1 MEPVQISLAVIVVL
15 VLVALAFDFMNGFH
29 DAANAI
35 ATSVSTRALRPR
47 TAVIMAG
54 LLNFAGAFVSLEVAA
69 SVATGIVESADV
81 TLTVLIAG
89 LIGSITWNIL
99 TWWLGLPTSSSHAL
113 IGGMVGAVAAATAFD
128 GIKWDGLVDKV
139 LIPSAAA
146 PLIGFLVAGMIGIA
160 IAWIIRSFSHYRV
173 NRTFR
178 VLQVGSAGFMA
189 FTHGTND
196 AQKTMWLI
204 ALALIAHGTLDA
216 DRFDVPIWVIVSAAS
231 AMALGTYAGGWRIIR
246 TLGTR
251 VVKLDPP
258 QGFAAETAAGSVL
271 LFTGHVGFPVSTTHT
286 ISGAIMGAGASR
298 RISAVR
304 WGIAGRI
311 LVAWLVTL
319 PAAGAVGALCYG
331 VTRLPAGGFLLAALT
346 VAVSMLALLRWRSSR
361 LAPVTPNPYAPPA

>member
-1 MEPVQISLAVIVVL
+1 MDSGLLLLIVVVGLAL
-15 VLVALAFDFMNGFH
+15 VFDFTNGFH

-47 TAVIMAG
+47 TAVLMAG

-69 SVATGIVESADV
+69 SVATGIVDSADV
-81 TLTVLIAG
+81 TLTVLAAG
-89 LIGSITWNIL
+89 LIGSITWNIT

-113 IGGMVGAVAAATAFD
+113 IGGMVGAVAAATAFG
-128 GIKWDGLVDKV
+128 GIKWDGLLEKV
-139 LIPSAAA
+139 LLPSLAA
-146 PLIGFLVAGMIGIA
+146 PVIGLIVAGILGIG
-160 IAWIIRSFSHYRV
+160 IAWIIRSFSNSRV

-178 VLQVGSAGFMA
+178 VLQVGSAAFMA

-196 AQKTMWLI
+196 AQKTMGLI
-204 ALALIAHGTLDA
+204 ALALIAHGTIDA
-216 DRFDVPIWVIVSAAS
+216 DSFEVPMWVVVSAAL
-231 AMALGTYAGGWRIIR
+231 AMAMGTYAGGWRIIR

-271 LFTGHVGFPVSTTHT
+271 LVTGHLGFPVSTTHV

-298 RISAVR
+298 RFSAVR

-311 LVAWLVTL
+311 LIAWLVTI
-319 PAAGAVGALCYG
+319 PAASGVGALCYG
-331 VTRLPAGGFLLAALT
+331 VTRLPAGGFILTALT
-346 VAVSMLALLRWRSSR
+346 LVVSALATQRWRRSR
-361 LAPVTPNPYAPPA
+361 QAPMTANPYAPPA

>member
-1 MEPVQISLAVIVVL
+1 MDTALFLLIIV
-15 VLVALAFDFMNGFH
+15 VALALVFDFTNGFH

-47 TAVIMAG
+47 TAVAMAG
-54 LLNFAGAFVSLEVAA
+54 ILNFLGAFVSLEVAA
-69 SVATGIVESADV
+69 SVATGIVEAVDV
-81 TLTVLIAG
+81 TMTVLAAG
-89 LIGSITWNIL
+89 LIGSIAWNIT

-113 IGGMVGAVAAATAFD
+113 IGGMVGAVGAATALN

-146 PLIGFLVAGMIGIA
+146 PIVGFLVAGALGIGL
-160 IAWIIRSFSHYRV
+160 AWIVRRYSHYRV
-173 NRTFR
+173 NRVFR

-196 AQKTMWLI
+196 AQKTMGLI
-204 ALALIAHGTLDA
+204 ALALIAYGSIDPNN
-216 DRFDVPIWVIVSAAS
+216 FEVPLWVVVSAAT

-251 VVKLDPP
+251 VVKLEPP

-298 RISAVR
+298 RVSAVR

-311 LVAWLVTL
+311 LIAWLVTI
-319 PAAGAVGALCYG
+319 PASSAVGALCYAI
-331 VTRLPAGGFLLAALT
+331 TLLPAGGFLLALLT
-346 VAVSMLALLRWRSSR
+346 AVVSGLAAWRWQRSRREPIS
-361 LAPVTPNPYAPPA
+361 ASPYAPPA

>member
-1 MEPVQISLAVIVVL
+1 MDSGLLLLVV
-15 VLVALAFDFMNGFH
+15 VVALALVFDFTNGFH

-47 TAVIMAG
+47 TAVAMAG

-69 SVATGIVESADV
+69 SVATGIVKSVDV
-81 TLTVLIAG
+81 TMTVLAAG
-89 LIGSITWNIL
+89 LIGSITWNL
-99 TWWLGLPTSSSHAL
+99 VTWWLGLPTSSSHAL
-113 IGGMVGAVAAATAFD
+113 IGGMIGAVGAATALD
-128 GIKWDGLVDKV
+128 GVKWDGLLDKV
-139 LIPSAAA
+139 LLPSLAA
-146 PLIGFLVAGMIGIA
+146 PVIGFIVAGIIGIGL
-160 IAWIIRSFSHYRV
+160 AWIVRPFSHYRV
-173 NRTFR
+173 NRLFR

-196 AQKTMWLI
+196 AQKTMGLI
-204 ALALIAHGTLDA
+204 TLALIAHGTVDA
-216 DRFDVPIWVIVSAAS
+216 DNFEVPVWVVVSAAT
-231 AMALGTYAGGWRIIR
+231 AMALGTYSGGWRIIR

-251 VVKLDPP
+251 VVKLGPP

-311 LVAWLVTL
+311 LIAWFITI
-319 PAAGAVGALCYG
+319 PAAAGVGALCYG
-331 VTRLPAGGFLLAALT
+331 ITRLPAGGFLLTLLT
-346 VAVSMLALLRWRSSR
+346 VGMTLAAILRWSRSR
-361 LAPVTPNPYAPPA
+361 KAPVSAPTPYAPPA

>member
-1 MEPVQISLAVIVVL
+1 MDSGLLLLIVVVGL
-15 VLVALAFDFMNGFH
+15 ALIFDFTNGFH

-47 TAVIMAG
+47 TAVLMAG
-54 LLNFAGAFVSLEVAA
+54 ILNFAGAFVSLEVAA
-69 SVATGIVESADV
+69 SVAKGIVESGDV

-89 LIGSITWNIL
+89 LIGSITWNIF

-113 IGGMVGAVAAATAFD
+113 IGGMVGAVAAATAFG
-128 GIKWDGLVDKV
+128 GIKWNGLVEKV

-146 PLIGFLVAGMIGIA
+146 PLIGFLVAATIGIA
-160 IAWIIRSFSHYRV
+160 LAWIIRSFSNYRV

-178 VLQVGSAGFMA
+178 VLQIGSAAFMA

-196 AQKTMWLI
+196 AQKTMGLI
-204 ALALIAHGTLDA
+204 SLALIAHGTLDA
-216 DRFDVPIWVIVSAAS
+216 ESFDVPLWVIVSAAT

-271 LFTGHVGFPVSTTHT
+271 LVTGHLGFPVSTTHT

-298 RISAVR
+298 RLSAVR

-319 PAAGAVGALCYG
+319 PAAGGVGALCYG

-346 VAVSMLALLRWRSSR
+346 VGVSLIAFLRWRRSR
-361 LAPVTPNPYAPPA
+361 IAPIPATPYAPPA

>member
-1 MEPVQISLAVIVVL
+1 MDSGLFLLIIVVGLAL
-15 VLVALAFDFMNGFH
+15 VFDFTNGFH

-47 TAVIMAG
+47 TAVAMAG
-54 LLNFAGAFVSLEVAA
+54 VLNFAGAFVSLEVAA
-69 SVATGIVESADV
+69 SVAKGIVEPTDV
-81 TLTVLIAG
+81 TQTVLAAG
-89 LIGSITWNIL
+89 LIGSITWNIT

-113 IGGMVGAVAAATAFD
+113 IGGMVGAVAAKAAFD
-128 GIKWDGLVDKV
+128 GIKWDGLVNKV

-146 PLIGFLVAGMIGIA
+146 PVIGFLVAGLIGIA
-160 IAWIIRSFSHYRV
+160 LAWIIRGYSHSRV
-173 NRTFR
+173 NRLFR

-196 AQKTMWLI
+196 AQKTMGLI
-204 ALALIAHGTLDA
+204 ALALIAHGTIDA
-216 DRFDVPIWVIVSAAS
+216 DNFEVPLWVVVSAAS

-251 VVKLDPP
+251 VVKLQPP

-271 LFTGHVGFPVSTTHT
+271 LFTGSVGFPVSTTHT

-298 RISAVR
+298 RLSAVR

-311 LVAWLVTL
+311 LVAWIITL
-319 PAAGAVGALCYG
+319 PAAGGVGALCYAI
-331 VTRLPAGGFLLAALT
+331 TRLPAGGPILGAVTLAVAALAAH
-346 VAVSMLALLRWRSSR
+346 RWRQSR
-361 LAPVTPNPYAPPA
+361 QAPVTAHAYAPPA

>member
-1 MEPVQISLAVIVVL
+1 MDTGLLLIGVV
-15 VLVALAFDFMNGFH
+15 VALALIFDFTNGFH

-47 TAVIMAG
+47 TAVAMAA

-69 SVATGIVESADV
+69 SVATGIVKAADV
-81 TLTVLIAG
+81 TLAVLAAG
-89 LIGSITWNIL
+89 LIGSITWNIT

-128 GIKWDGLVDKV
+128 GVKWDGLISKV
-139 LIPSAAA
+139 LVPSAAA
-146 PLIGFLVAGMIGIA
+146 PLIGFLAAGLIGIGIA
-160 IAWIIRSFSHYRV
+160 WTVRSFSHSRV
-173 NRTFR
+173 NRAFR
-178 VLQVGSAGFMA
+178 VLQVGSAAFMA

-196 AQKTMWLI
+196 AQKTMGLI
-204 ALALIAHGTLDA
+204 TLALIAHGTMRPD
-216 DRFDVPIWVIVSAAS
+216 DFEVPLWVVVSAAS

-251 VVKLDPP
+251 VVKLQPP

-271 LFTGHVGFPVSTTHT
+271 LLTGHVGFPVSTTHT

-298 RISAVR
+298 RVSAVR

-311 LVAWLVTL
+311 LMAWLVTI
-319 PAAGAVGALCYG
+319 PAASGVGALSYAI
-331 VTRLPAGGFLLAALT
+331 TRLPAGGLLLTGLSALVTALAAI
-346 VAVSMLALLRWRSSR
+346 RWQRSR
-361 LAPVTPNPYAPPA
+361 EAPVTPNPYAPPA

>member
-1 MEPVQISLAVIVVL
+1 MDSGLLLLIVVVGL
-15 VLVALAFDFMNGFH
+15 ALIFDFTNGFH

-54 LLNFAGAFVSLEVAA
+54 VLNFAGAFVSLEVAA
-69 SVATGIVESADV
+69 SVAKGIVESGDV

-89 LIGSITWNIL
+89 LIGSISWNIF

-113 IGGMVGAVAAATAFD
+113 IGGMVGAVAAATAFG
-128 GIKWDGLVDKV
+128 GIKWDGLVEKV
-139 LIPSAAA
+139 LVPSAAA
-146 PLIGFLVAGMIGIA
+146 PLIGFLVAGAIGIA
-160 IAWIIRSFSHYRV
+160 LAWVIRSLSHYRV

-178 VLQVGSAGFMA
+178 ILQVGSAAFMA

-196 AQKTMWLI
+196 AQKTMGLI
-204 ALALIAHGTLDA
+204 SLALIAHGTLDA
-216 DRFDVPIWVIVSAAS
+216 ERFDVPVWVIVSAAS

-298 RISAVR
+298 RLSAVR

-311 LVAWLVTL
+311 LIAWLVTL
-319 PAAGAVGALCYG
+319 PAAGGVGALCYG
-331 VTRLPAGGFLLAALT
+331 VTRLPAGGFLLAVLT
-346 VAVSMLALLRWRSSR
+346 VAVSLMALLRWRR
-361 LAPVTPNPYAPPA
+361 TRMTPVIANPYAPPA

>member
-1 MEPVQISLAVIVVL
+1 MDSDLILLTIV
-15 VLVALAFDFMNGFH
+15 VALALVFDFTNGFH

-54 LLNFAGAFVSLEVAA
+54 LLNFAGAFVSIEVAA

-81 TLTVLIAG
+81 TMAVLTAG
-89 LIGSITWNIL
+89 LIGSITWNIT

-113 IGGMVGAVAAATAFD
+113 IGGMVGAVGAATAFG
-128 GIKWDGLVDKV
+128 GIKWNGLVEKV

-146 PLIGFLVAGMIGIA
+146 PVIGFLVAALLGIA
-160 IAWIIRSFSHYRV
+160 LAWVIRGFSHYRV
-173 NRTFR
+173 NRVFR

-196 AQKTMWLI
+196 AQKTMGLI
-204 ALALIAHGTLDA
+204 ALALIAHGTIDA
-216 DRFDVPIWVIVSAAS
+216 DNFEVPVWVIVSAAS

-251 VVKLDPP
+251 VVKLEPP

-298 RISAVR
+298 RVSAVR

-311 LVAWLVTL
+311 LVAWLVTI
-319 PAAGAVGALCYG
+319 PAAAGVGALCYG
-331 VTRLPAGGFLLAALT
+331 VTRLPAGGYLLTILTAGVSAL
-346 VAVSMLALLRWRSSR
+346 AFMRWRRSR
-361 LAPVTPNPYAPPA
+361 EEAGISASPYAPPA

>member
-1 MEPVQISLAVIVVL
+1 MDTGLILLVV
-15 VLVALAFDFMNGFH
+15 VVALALVFDFTNGFH

-47 TAVIMAG
+47 TAVAMAG

-69 SVATGIVESADV
+69 SVAKGIVETGDV
-81 TLTVLIAG
+81 TMTTLAAG
-89 LIGSITWNIL
+89 LIGSITWNIT

-113 IGGMVGAVAAATAFD
+113 IGGMVGAVGAATAMG
-128 GIKWDGLVDKV
+128 GIKWDGLVERV
-139 LIPSAAA
+139 LVPSAAA
-146 PLIGFLVAGMIGIA
+146 PVIGFLVAGLIGIGL
-160 IAWIIRSFSHYRV
+160 AWIIRAFSQYRV
-173 NRTFR
+173 NRVFR

-196 AQKTMWLI
+196 AQKTMGLI
-204 ALALIAHGTLDA
+204 ALALIVHGTVDA
-216 DRFDVPIWVIVSAAS
+216 DDFQIPKWVVISAAT

-251 VVKLDPP
+251 VVKLEPP

-271 LFTGHVGFPVSTTHT
+271 LFTGSVGFPVSTTHT

-298 RISAVR
+298 RVSAVR

-311 LVAWLVTL
+311 LIAWLVTI
-319 PAAGAVGALCYG
+319 PAAGSVGAVCYG
-331 VTRLPAGGFLLAALT
+331 VTRLPAGGFLLTFLT
-346 VAVSMLALLRWRSSR
+346 AGVAVLAARRWQRSR
-361 LAPVTPNPYAPPA
+361 QAPVTAHPHAPPA

>member
-1 MEPVQISLAVIVVL
+1 MDTALILLVVVVTLALI
-15 VLVALAFDFMNGFH
+15 FDFTNGFH

-47 TAVIMAG
+47 TAVAMAG
-54 LLNFAGAFVSLEVAA
+54 VLNFAGAFVSLEVAA
-69 SVATGIVESADV
+69 SVATGIVEAVAV
-81 TLTVLIAG
+81 TMTVLAAG
-89 LIGSITWNIL
+89 LIGSIAWNIT

-113 IGGMVGAVAAATAFD
+113 IGGMVGAVGAASAFG
-128 GIKWDGLVDKV
+128 GIKWEGLVSKV

-146 PLIGFLVAGMIGIA
+146 PLIGFAVAGMIGIGL
-160 IAWIIRSFSHYRV
+160 AWLIRRHSNYRV
-173 NRTFR
+173 NRVFR

-196 AQKTMWLI
+196 AQKTMGLI
-204 ALALIAHGTLDA
+204 ALALIAYGSIDPN
-216 DRFDVPIWVIVSAAS
+216 RFEVPLWVVISAAT

-251 VVKLDPP
+251 VVKLNPP

-271 LFTGHVGFPVSTTHT
+271 LFTGQVGFPVSTTHT

-298 RISAVR
+298 RVSAVR

-311 LVAWLVTL
+311 LVAWVVTI
-319 PAAGAVGALCYG
+319 PASAGVGALCYG
-331 VTRLPAGGFLLAALT
+331 ITRLPAGGFLLGLFTVVVSALAAWRWHRSRRIP
-346 VAVSMLALLRWRSSR
+346 VSA
-361 LAPVTPNPYAPPA
+361 NPYAPPA

>member
-1 MEPVQISLAVIVVL
+1 VDSGLLLLIVVVGLAL
-15 VLVALAFDFMNGFH
+15 VFDFTNGFH

-69 SVATGIVESADV
+69 SVAKGIVETGDV
-81 TLTVLIAG
+81 TMTTLIAG
-89 LIGSITWNIL
+89 LLGSIVWNIF

-113 IGGMVGAVAAATAFD
+113 IGGMVGAVGAATAFD
-128 GIKWDGLVDKV
+128 GIKWEGLIEKV

-146 PLIGFLVAGMIGIA
+146 PLIGFAVAGVIGIA
-160 IAWIIRSFSHYRV
+160 LAWTVRSFSHYRV

-178 VLQVGSAGFMA
+178 VLQVGSAAFMA

-196 AQKTMWLI
+196 AQKTMGLI

-216 DRFDVPIWVIVSAAS
+216 ESFDVPIWVVVSAAG
-231 AMALGTYAGGWRIIR
+231 AMAAGTYAGGWRIIR

-251 VVKLDPP
+251 VVKLNPP

-311 LVAWLVTL
+311 LIAWLVTL
-319 PAAGAVGALCYG
+319 PAAASVGALCYG
-331 VTRLPAGGFLLAALT
+331 VTRLPAGGFLLTALT
-346 VAVSMLALLRWRSSR
+346 ALVSGLALVRWRRSR
-361 LAPVTPNPYAPPA
+361 TVPVTPNPYAPPA

>member
-1 MEPVQISLAVIVVL
+1 MDTGLILLVV
-15 VLVALAFDFMNGFH
+15 VVALALIFDFTNGFH

-47 TAVIMAG
+47 PAVAMAG

-69 SVATGIVESADV
+69 SVAKGIVESGDV
-81 TLTVLIAG
+81 TMTILAAG
-89 LIGSITWNIL
+89 LIGSITWNIT

-113 IGGMVGAVAAATAFD
+113 IGGMVGAVGTATALG
-128 GIKWDGLVDKV
+128 GIKWEGLVEKV

-146 PLIGFLVAGMIGIA
+146 PVIGCLVAGLIGVGL
-160 IAWIIRSFSHYRV
+160 AWIIRSFSQYRV
-173 NRTFR
+173 NRVFR

-196 AQKTMWLI
+196 AQKTMGLI
-204 ALALIAHGTLDA
+204 GLALIVHGTVDA
-216 DRFDVPIWVIVSAAS
+216 DNFDIPVWVVVSAAS

-251 VVKLDPP
+251 VVKLEPP

-271 LFTGHVGFPVSTTHT
+271 LVTGSVGFPVSTTHT

-298 RISAVR
+298 RVSAVR

-311 LVAWLVTL
+311 LIAWLVTI
-319 PAAGAVGALCYG
+319 PAAGGVGAFCYG
-331 VTRLPAGGFLLAALT
+331 ITRLPAGGFLLTFLTGGVVVLAAR
-346 VAVSMLALLRWRSSR
+346 RWQRSR
-361 LAPVTPNPYAPPA
+361 QAPITAHPHAPPA